1 MSREIVLC
9 FLDINSQALVEGSWL
24 NKWAAKIAPKSSA
37 PPKIH
42 VELWFRDPATETG
55 HACSICYGQTVHWKV
70 KTFGRTNWVFRSL
83 YVTDA
88 AYNRIKTYC
97 QMAEGSPFNR
107 FGFFLLALGFRISGT
122 WNNWFGYKQS
132 YYCAEIVCHALKA
145 GGILSQQQNC
155 VLHPETLFQQ
165 LANNTT
171 MTTIKKYHSG
181 AIKYI

>member
-24 NKWAAKIAPKSSA
+24 NKWAAKIAPKSTA

-42 VELWFRDPATETG
+42 VELWFRDPQTETG
-55 HACSICYGQTVHWKV
+55 HACSICYGQTVHWKN

-122 WNNWFGYKQS
+122 WNNFFGYKQS

-181 AIKYI
+181 AIKYV

>member
-42 VELWFRDPATETG
+42 VELWFRDPQTETG

-97 QMAEGSPFNR
+97 QMAEGGPFNR
-107 FGFFLLALGFRISGT
+107 FGFFMLALGFRISGQ
-122 WNNWFGYKQS
+122 WSSYFGYKQS

-181 AIKYI
+181 AIKYV